1 MVNRRILIVSS
12 LLIASTTHAAKT
24 LDASSQTVFGELKNQ
39 VLSTGSGRVRL
50 MDQTGRIL
58 WQHKGRNVHDCW
70 MLPNGHVLL
79 ADGHVTEINPQTDE
93 IVFQYAPQVTKGG
106 GAFACQR
113 LASGNTVIGENSTG
127 RILEATPDRH
137 IVFALQ
143 VQPFEP
149 GSHHNLRMVR
159 KLKNGNYLA
168 CHSGARLVREHT
180 AQGKIVFEVKLD
192 NIAFSAVRL
201 PNGHTL
207 VSHIG
212 HITEFDAQGKT
223 VWQFSNQD
231 IPDVMI
237 NAMCGIHVLP
247 NNNIAIGV
255 YSAYKKGIGTGM
267 FEITR
272 NKTLVW
278 RYAQASSD
286 RNIMGIQV
294 LDPQGRPLP
303 GDTIR

>member
-1 MVNRRILIVSS
+1 MHPTLLIVCS
-12 LLIASTTHAAKT
+12 LVFTSITQAAKPLAT
-24 LDASSQTVFGELKNQ
+24 SSQTVFGELKNQ

-50 MDQTGRIL
+50 MDQTGRII
-58 WQHKGRNVHDCW
+58 WQYKGKNVHDCW
-70 MLPNGHVLL
+70 MLPNGHVLF
-79 ADGHVTEINPQTDE
+79 ADGRVTEIDPQTND

-113 LASGNTVIGENSTG
+113 LANGNTVIGENSTG
-127 RILEATPDRH
+127 RILEVTPDKTV
-137 IVFALQ
+137 VFALQ
-143 VQPFEP
+143 VKPFKS

-159 KLKNGNYLA
+159 KLKNGNYLV
-168 CHSGARLVREHT
+168 CHSGEHVVREHT
-180 AQGKIVFEVKLD
+180 PQGKIVFKVKLD

-207 VSHIG
+207 VGHIG
-212 HITEFDAQGKT
+212 HITEFDTRGNP
-223 VWQFSNQD
+223 VWKFSSQD
-231 IPDVMI
+231 IPGVFI
-237 NAMCGIHVLP
+237 NALCGIHVLP
-247 NNNIAIGV
+247 NNHIAIGV
-255 YSAYKKGIGTGM
+255 YSAYKDGTGTGM

-278 RYAQASSD
+278 RYALASAD
-286 RNIMGIQV
+286 RNLMGIQV

>member
-1 MVNRRILIVSS
+1 MTQ
-12 LLIASTTHAAKT
+12 AEESTEPA
-24 LDASSQTVFGELKNQ
+24 QTVFGELKNQ

-58 WQHKGRNVHDCW
+58 WQYKGRNVHDCW
-70 MLPNGHVLL
+70 VLPNGHVLF
-79 ADGHVTEINPQTDE
+79 ADGQVTEIDPQTDE
-93 IVFQYAPQVTKGG
+93 IVFQYKPAITKGG

-113 LASGNTVIGENSTG
+113 LANGNTVIGENSTG
-127 RILEATPDRH
+127 RILEVTSDQR

-143 VQPFEP
+143 VQPFQP

-159 KLKNGNYLA
+159 KLKNGNYLV
-168 CHSGARLVREHT
+168 CHSGEHVVREHSPH
-180 AQGKIVFEVKLD
+180 GKIVFEVKLD

-207 VSHIG
+207 VGHIG
-212 HITEFDAQGKT
+212 HITEFDAQAKP

-231 IPDVMI
+231 IPGVTI

-247 NNNIAIGV
+247 NGNIAVGV
-255 YSAYKKGIGTGM
+255 YSAYKNGAGTGM

-272 NKTLVW
+272 DKSLIW
-278 RYAQASSD
+278 RYAQTSAD

-294 LDPQGRPLP
+294 LDPQGKPLP
-303 GDTIR
+303 GDVIR